1 MVRSQAKDASSAVLN
16 PAYDRVRFCP
26 AQLPIFEGS
35 TRRSSRR
42 SRTCSLTAPTKI
54 TANQAPAR
62 TMITTSVNGIFA
74 FPLYALG
81 FSAHWKANIERAGWF
96 LGEPTEQGEP
106 RSRP

>member
-1 MVRSQAKDASSAVLN
+1 MERSQVKTRAALVLN

-26 AQLPIFEGS
+26 AQLRIFERS

-81 FSAHWKANIERAGWF
+81 LQRALEG
-96 LGEPTEQGEP
+96 
-106 RSRP
+106 